1 MKEELIALTRSYDK
15 AVENILDVIKRYI
28 TDAGGFIN
36 TSNNNGKKQDI
47 KALVFDSAQG
57 HSVIM
62 PIKAMRVSPAG
73 AVEVYL
79 GRDDSIYT
87 EKYLRG
93 ERSSEHWKPLKGS
106 DILFYQ
112 TVMSIA
118 ETIDEYLG

>member
-15 AVENILDVIKRYI
+15 AVENILDVIKRYV

-47 KALVFDSAQG
+47 KALVFD
-57 HSVIM
+57 SVIM